1 MCLHDRYKE
10 LVSERERLL
19 VEEMRIMNQDF
30 VNYASQLMIAI
41 KIHNV
46 DKRIREIENNMKGE
60 N

>member
-1 MCLHDRYKE
+1 MCLHDRYKA

-19 VEEMRIMNQDF
+19 AEEMRILNQDF
-30 VNYASQLMIAI
+30 VNYVSQLMIAI

-46 DKRIREIENNMKGE
+46 DKRIREIENSMKGE